1 MNEGSVPDVP
11 LRMGTREEFALV
23 ATALSEAGFDE
34 PTVCKTLNIENNA
47 ELNSVE
53 SADCLQDAPKRLAL
67 FIRLFL
73 FLDFV
78 PRAEVEG
85 ELGRSTV
92 DAFLALD
99 LLRIGDFGPDQ
110 YYTPIFLYPVSG
122 LLIASDRHTSP
133 DGGPF
138 VPPPDI
144 VFPAIF
150 IGTLR
155 FLRVLPRSGVA
166 DAIDLC
172 SGSGVG
178 ALVLS
183 KHAKNVIASDI
194 TKRAAHFARF
204 NGMLNGC
211 ENLEA
216 VVGDLFSS
224 VVGRTFDCITA
235 HPPYMPTF
243 RPTAIW
249 RDGGETGEILVQRII
264 KDLPQYLRPGGTT
277 YIVTIGLD
285 TEAGQFEER
294 ARQWLGDPH
303 AEFDIVF
310 ASGNEVTAETVVKGI
325 AKRDPRA
332 TPADLERLQ
341 QAFKSEQT
349 LRIMYGVLVIHRR
362 VEASGDPWTARTR
375 LSLTT
380 DGSDFEWAFAWH
392 RRRAAADFLSELAR
406 TKARLSPNLRVKVMH
421 HVLEGELLPTEFTL
435 ESDKPFLFAM
445 KADGLTVTVVT
456 RFNGEL
462 TTNEVYQAAS
472 EAEELPA
479 GLKLEDFLKHVAF
492 LVDHG
497 FLVLD

>member
-1 MNEGSVPDVP
+1 MNEESVLEPP

-23 ATALSEAGFDE
+23 AAALSEAGFDE
-34 PTVCKTLNIENNA
+34 ATVCKTLNIEDNA
-47 ELNSVE
+47 DLNSVE
-53 SADCLQDAPKRLAL
+53 SADCLLDAPKRLAL
-67 FIRLFL
+67 FIKLFL
-73 FLDFV
+73 FLDLV
-78 PRAEVEG
+78 PSAEVES
-85 ELGRSTV
+85 ELDRATL

-99 LLRIGDFGPDQ
+99 LLRLGDYGADL
-110 YYTPIFLYPVSG
+110 YYTPIFLYPVAG

-138 VPPPDI
+138 QAPEDI

-155 FLRVLPRSGVA
+155 FLRVLPRKGVA

-183 KHAKNVIASDI
+183 KHVEHVIASDI
-194 TKRAAHFARF
+194 TSRAAHFARF
-204 NGMLNGC
+204 NGRLNGC

-216 VVGDLFSS
+216 VVGDLFSA
-224 VVGRTFDCITA
+224 VAGRTFDCITA

-243 RPTAIW
+243 RPTALW

-264 KDLPQYLRPGGTT
+264 KDLPQYQRPGGTT

-294 ARQWLGDPH
+294 ARQWLGDSH
-303 AEFDIVF
+303 TEFDIVF
-310 ASGNEVTAETVVKGI
+310 AFGNEVSAETVVKGI

-332 TPADLERLQ
+332 TPADMERLKE
-341 QAFKSEQT
+341 AFKSEQT

-362 VEASGDPWTARTR
+362 AEAGGEPWTARTR
-375 LSLTT
+375 LSIAT

-392 RRRAAADFLSELAR
+392 LRRAKADFLSELASA
-406 TKARLSPNLRVKVMH
+406 KPRLSANLRVKVMH
-421 HVLEGELLPTEFTL
+421 EVLSGELLPTEFTL
-435 ESDKPFLFAM
+435 ETDKPFLFAL
-445 KADGLTVTVVT
+445 KADGLTVTVIT

-462 TTNEVYQAAS
+462 TIAEVYQAAN
-472 EAEELPA
+472 EAEELPE
-479 GLKLEDFLKHVAF
+479 GLKQEDFLKHAAF